1 MQLEELDR
9 ENEPQ
14 VLGPGSECCA
24 EDIIVGLSSCRR
36 AGKREFQVD
45 AKDLH

>member
-1 MQLEELDR
+1 MQLKEPDR

-14 VLGPGSECCA
+14 VLGPSSECCA
-24 EDIIVGLSSCRR
+24 EDISVGLSSCSR